1 MRILKLQLKYLSTIY
16 LILLKLL
23 LLIKKKLDKYLK
35 KTLAI

>member
-35 KTLAI
+35 KL